1 MTAWK
6 CQTAQF
12 VSLLHATAHNSVC
25 SLGYH
30 SGTIL
35 PFAGRFL
42 TWQKADFIG
51 LSGWKKDFMVY
62 FLVSGNMNFAY
73 K

>member
-1 MTAWK
+1 MLQLIT
-6 CQTAQF
+6 QF
-12 VSLLHATAHNSVC
+12 VRL
-25 SLGYH
+25 
-30 SGTIL
+30 GTIRA
-35 PFAGRFL
+35 PFYPFSGRFL

>member
-1 MTAWK
+1 MLQLITR
-6 CQTAQF
+6 F
-12 VSLLHATAHNSVC
+12 VRL
-25 SLGYH
+25 
-30 SGTIL
+30 GTIRA
-35 PFAGRFL
+35 PFYPLQDGFSHGRN
-42 TWQKADFIG
+42 ADFIG